1 MATGLESIAPMSINR
16 LAHKFAFNTYD
27 TFVYSNSPWFIK

>member
-16 LAHKFAFNTYD
+16 PVHKFAFNTYD
-27 TFVYSNSPWFIK
+27 TFVVFQLSMVY